1 MILANTTFFIAPGRS
16 GSFRTWVR
24 GKYIPALIEAGFTS
38 PLLLRILGN
47 DDPGVVSFA
56 VQAVAPS
63 AEAARAWLIEGEG
76 EGERLRS
83 GFAAD
88 FREECLWFVTLM
100 EQI

>member
-16 GSFRTWVR
+16 GSFRVWVR

-56 VQAVAPS
+56 LQAVAPS
-63 AEAARAWLIEGEG
+63 AETARSWLIEGEG
-76 EGERLRS
+76 ERMRS
-83 GFAAD
+83 EFAAS